1 MDKNVNEKVKNL
13 KDVQLCVFKKFGLAK
28 SSLNLE
34 DASDDLKE
42 THLKGGHSCRSL
54 GRKTWLITECA
65 MNYIKIEPDFI
76 FIIKKLDGREVN
88 VNEKVVER
96 IGKTQ
101 NVSYIT
107 IDGTDINIDIADDDT
122 VDDEKYN
129 FDKLEMTLNSH
140 VRIED
145 VKDKSR
151 DNEEKDNRNLE
162 DKEKCDGCANTP
174 GMTYRSGVTLLG
186 DLSSPEL
193 VRYFD
198 LTREDDR
205 AEYESFR
212 DYHKIS
218 EVI

>member
-1 MDKNVNEKVKNL
+1 MDKNVAEKVKNL
-13 KDVQLCVFKKFGLAK
+13 EDVQLCVPKKFGLAK
-28 SSLNLE
+28 SSLRLE

-42 THLKGGHSCRSL
+42 TRLEGGHSCRSL
-54 GRKTWLITECA
+54 GRKTWLITERA

-88 VNEKVVER
+88 VNEEVVER
-96 IGKTQ
+96 ICKTQ

-107 IDGTDINIDIADDDT
+107 IDGIDINIDIADDDK
-122 VDDEKYN
+122 VGDEKYSFN
-129 FDKLEMTLNSH
+129 KFGKILNRH
-140 VRIED
+140 VRIKD

-151 DNEEKDNRNLE
+151 DNEEKDNRKLE
-162 DKEKCDGCANTP
+162 DKETCNGCADTP
-174 GMTYRSGVTLLG
+174 DMTYRGGVTFLG
-186 DLSSPEL
+186 DLSNPEL

-212 DYHKIS
+212 DYLKIS

>member
-1 MDKNVNEKVKNL
+1 MDKNVAKKVKNL
-13 KDVQLCVFKKFGLAK
+13 EDVQLCVPKKFGLAE
-28 SSLNLE
+28 SSLSLE

-54 GRKTWLITECA
+54 GRKTWLITERA
-65 MNYIKIEPDFI
+65 MNYKKIKPDFI
-76 FIIKKLDGREVN
+76 SVIKRLDGREVK
-88 VNEKVVER
+88 VNGEVVER
-96 IGKTQ
+96 IDETQ
-101 NVSYIT
+101 KVSCIT
-107 IDGTDINIDIADDDT
+107 IDGTDISIDIAYDDT
-122 VDDEKYN
+122 VDDEKYS
-129 FDKLEMTLNSH
+129 FDKLEKMLNRH
-140 VRIED
+140 VRIKD

-162 DKEKCDGCANTP
+162 DKEKCGGCADTP
-174 GMTYRSGVTLLG
+174 DMTYRSGVTFLG

-212 DYHKIS
+212 DYLKIS